1 MSSTESPRVPSTVT
15 DAVSRTGAVRG
26 EEGERLGSVGLPG
39 LTLGVRSRPG
49 TRAGLPPAL
58 YVHGLGGS
66 SQNWSALMPLLADVV
81 DGEAVDLP
89 GFGDS
94 PPPDDG
100 DYSVTGHARAVIRF
114 LDARGR
120 GPVHLFGN
128 SLGGAV
134 TTRVA
139 AVRPDLVRTLTLVSP
154 ALPEIRVQRTA
165 LPTGLLAVP
174 GVASLFTRLTKEWT
188 PEQRVRGVMALCY
201 GDPNRVSPEGFRAAV
216 DEMERRLKLPYFW
229 DAMARSARG
238 VVDAYTLGGQHGLWR
253 QAERVLAPTLLVY
266 GGRDL
271 LVSYRMAARAAR
283 TFRDARLLTL
293 PDAGHVAMMEYPE
306 TVATAF
312 RELLADTG
320 ALNGSRGEAGATP
333 GAYEVGEEG
342 RGDGGRRD
350 DEPSEGESPEE
361 ASPERGSLPVE
372 VVEGEAPGSQVAQGE
387 VLADEP
393 VEGERS
399 DGASSRDGERG
410 DDRPDG
416 GVASSDGG
424 TDGRLRDASHNG

>member
-1 MSSTESPRVPSTVT
+1 MSSTESPRVPS
-15 DAVSRTGAVRG
+15 AFAAAAPKPGAVRVV
-26 EEGERLGSVGLPG
+26 EGEHLRSVGLPG
-39 LTLGVRSRPG
+39 LTLTVRSRPG
-49 TRAGLPPAL
+49 TREGLPPAL

-66 SQNWSALMPLLADVV
+66 SQNWSALMPLLEDVV

-100 DYSVTGHARAVIRF
+100 DYSVTGHARAVIRH
-114 LDARGR
+114 LDAQGR

-174 GVASLFTRLTKEWT
+174 GIAGLFTRLTKEWT

-201 GDPNRVSPEGFRAAV
+201 GDPGRVTPDGFRAAV
-216 DEMERRLKLPYFW
+216 EEMERRLALPYFW

-238 VVDAYTLGGQHGLWR
+238 VVNAYTLGGQHGLWR
-253 QAERVLAPTLLVY
+253 QAERVLAPTLLIY

-283 TFRDARLLTL
+283 AFRDSRLLTL

-312 RELLADTG
+312 RELVADTG
-320 ALNGSRGEAGATP
+320 ALDVKPGEKLGGSSAGA
-333 GAYEVGEEG
+333 
-342 RGDGGRRD
+342 
-350 DEPSEGESPEE
+350 PSEAPDDPAGLDDLDDSNDMVQGTTPHE
-361 ASPERGSLPVE
+361 ASDAERGRTA
-372 VVEGEAPGSQVAQGE
+372 EAAGDA
-387 VLADEP
+387 
-393 VEGERS
+393 
-399 DGASSRDGERG
+399 DGA
-410 DDRPDG
+410 DRTTLG
-416 GVASSDGG
+416 S
-424 TDGRLRDASHNG
+424 